1 MKLSPYILHTD
12 TDDGRVYYNTKN
24 NHSFFISSRLV
35 EKMKE
40 DVEIQ
45 NQYESYLKSYHYNQE
60 DNEFEKVAAKIAKA
74 DEKILE
80 FTILTHGDC
89 NFRCKYCYEKFEDI
103 AMSEEVEQAISEF
116 AEKLLSVKNY
126 KQFHVHW
133 FGGEPLLGY
142 RTIKA
147 LSSKF
152 QEYCDRYGV
161 AYSSD
166 ITTNGFLLTRNK
178 QAELIE
184 KCSVTSF
191 QITVDGDQ
199 EGHDSQRVLV
209 NGQGSYQRILNN
221 LLC

>member
-12 TDDGRVYYNTKN
+12 TDEGRVYYNTKN

-35 EKMKE
+35 EKMKD

-60 DNEFEKVAAKIAKA
+60 DNEFEKVTAKITKT

-80 FTILTHGDC
+80 FIILTHGDC

-126 KQFHVHW
+126 KQFHVHS
-133 FGGEPLLGY
+133 FGAEPLLVY
-142 RTIKA
+142 PIIKA
-147 LSSKF
+147 LYSKF
-152 QEYCDRYGV
+152 QEYSDSYAV
-161 AYSSD
+161 AYYSD
-166 ITTNGFLLTRNK
+166 ITTNASLLTRNK
-178 QAELIE
+178 QSDI
-184 KCSVTSF
+184 
-191 QITVDGDQ
+191 I
-199 EGHDSQRVLV
+199 
-209 NGQGSYQRILNN
+209 
-221 LLC
+221 

>member
-12 TDDGRVYYNTKN
+12 TDEGRVYYNTKN

-35 EKMKE
+35 EKMK
-40 DVEIQ
+40 DNVEIQ
-45 NQYESYLKSYHYNQE
+45 NQYETYLKSYHYNQE
-60 DNEFEKVAAKIAKA
+60 DNEFEKVTAKITKT

-103 AMSEEVEQAISEF
+103 VMSEEVEQAISEF

-147 LSSKF
+147 L
-152 QEYCDRYGV
+152 DR
-161 AYSSD
+161 
-166 ITTNGFLLTRNK
+166 K
-178 QAELIE
+178 
-184 KCSVTSF
+184 SV
-191 QITVDGDQ
+191 V
-199 EGHDSQRVLV
+199 
-209 NGQGSYQRILNN
+209 
-221 LLC
+221 